1 MADVKPVIRPAE
13 AEMQPFSKGDLYRSQ
28 DARLGPLMGLTSLG
42 CCYSEVPPGKSGC
55 PFHNHHAEDEMFVI
69 LEGEGVYR
77 FGGERFAFK
86 AGDILAAPAGGPDT
100 AHQILNTGSTPLRY
114 LAISSMADLDICE
127 YPDSG
132 KFLAR
137 AKGPDGKQR
146 FRQIR
151 KSEGD
156 IDYWDGEP
164 GAE

>member
-1 MADVKPVIRPAE
+1 MSDINPVVRLAE
-13 AEMQPFSKGDLYRSQ
+13 ARTEPFAKGEFYRSR
-28 DARLGPLMGLTSLG
+28 DARLGALMGLTSLG
-42 CCYSEVPPGKSGC
+42 CCYSEVPAGKSGC

-77 FGGERFAFK
+77 FGEQRYPFR
-86 AGDILAAPAGGPDT
+86 AGDVLAAPAGGPET
-100 AHQILNTGSTPLRY
+100 AHQIINTGETPLRY
-114 LAISSMADLDICE
+114 LAISSMADLEICE

-137 AKGPDGKQR
+137 AKGADGKAG
-146 FRQIR
+146 FRRIR
-151 KSEGD
+151 VSDGD

>member
-1 MADVKPVIRPAE
+1 MSNFNPVIRPTE
-13 AEMQPFSKGDLYRSQ
+13 ARSEPFSKGEFYRSQ

-77 FGGERFAFK
+77 FGEARFPFR
-86 AGDILAAPAGGPDT
+86 AGDILAAPAGGPET
-100 AHQILNTGSTPLRY
+100 AHQIINTGQTPLRY
-114 LAISSMADLDICE
+114 LAISSMADLEICE

-137 AKGPDGKQR
+137 AKDADGKAR

-151 KSEGD
+151 MSEGD
-156 IDYWDGEP
+156 VDYWEGEP
-164 GAE
+164 GV